1 METAG
6 TIGEIPVSSVL
17 FSSAADNTSVSKSQD
32 QEEPTGHQ
40 TLLDKMMTWNPGFSS
55 MEGNLHSEAVNEEE
69 SDGEYAIDLSS
80 GEDSDDVSE
89 VEAGLDSE
97 VDGD

>member
-1 METAG
+1 MIYLLLALQLIHHFGKTKCRFCNCC
-6 TIGEIPVSSVL
+6 I
-17 FSSAADNTSVSKSQD
+17 FCCSQ
-32 QEEPTGHQ
+32 T
-40 TLLDKMMTWNPGFSS
+40 FCCFR
-55 MEGNLHSEAVNEEE
+55 

-80 GEDSDDVSE
+80 SEDSEDVSE